1 MTLATLR
8 NHHDISALPPCSP
21 VPGSPLRTQRMW
33 PHDHS
38 RVRCMI
44 PATFPP
50 HFTTT
55 LGGKPPAPDARH
67 AFGLPQKSE
76 QTMAQTPNQTTR
88 TGSTHQSGTP
98 SQATSK
104 APSDKTISS
113 NVFKDFA
120 SI

>member
-1 MTLATLR
+1 
-8 NHHDISALPPCSP
+8 
-21 VPGSPLRTQRMW
+21 
-33 PHDHS
+33 
-38 RVRCMI
+38 
-44 PATFPP
+44 
-50 HFTTT
+50 
-55 LGGKPPAPDARH
+55 
-67 AFGLPQKSE
+67 
-76 QTMAQTPNQTTR
+76 MAQTPNQTTR